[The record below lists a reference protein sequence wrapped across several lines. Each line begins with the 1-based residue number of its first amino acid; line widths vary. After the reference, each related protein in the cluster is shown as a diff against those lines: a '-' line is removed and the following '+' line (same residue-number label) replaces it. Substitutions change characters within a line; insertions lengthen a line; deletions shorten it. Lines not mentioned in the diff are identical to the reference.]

1 MKMAHILFIWTVVT
15 LSVLAQDVIHDYDHS
30 VDFSQYKTFDWVDN
44 ETIPIVSDNPL
55 LTEQFDL
62 EEEDRKIRAQIEG
75 QLEKKGFR
83 KISDGEPDF
92 LVSYYAVGRTD
103 LQSSQRDS
111 AALPANVPYGHWR
124 PFYTSS
130 QDYRLKRKG
139 TLTVDL
145 VDRATNQLMWRGSA
159 TDTYSKPEDGPK
171 RAKKSIDKM
180 FKKFPPK

>member
-1 MKMAHILFIWTVVT
+1 MKMAQILSIWMIAT

-30 VDFSQYKTFDWVDN
+30 VDFSQYKTFDWVKN
-44 ETIPIVSDNPL
+44 ETIPIVSDNPSL
-55 LTEQFDL
+55 PFDL

-75 QLEKKGFR
+75 HLQKKGYQ
-83 KISDGEPDF
+83 KVTDGEPDF

-103 LQSSQRDS
+103 MSSSQRDS

-124 PFYTSS
+124 PFYTTS

-145 VDRATNQLMWRGSA
+145 VDRASSQLVWRGSA
-159 TDTYSKPEDGPK
+159 TQTYSKPEEGPK
-171 RAKKSIDKM
+171 KAKKAIDKM